1 MKQHFDFAR
10 SLLASSASLW
20 RGTFAQTNGSTPV
33 RKLELYDM
41 ENCPYCRLVR
51 EAITALNLDVLI
63 LPCPK
68 GGTRYRPRAEALGGK
83 QQFPLLIDHNSG
95 VKLYESADI
104 IHYLHKTYGSGKAPQ
119 AWRIHTIDKPSAFLA
134 SSLRGL
140 RGVRVDANRP
150 ALQPLHLWS
159 FESSPY
165 ARPVRERL
173 CELELPYVVHNIG
186 KAQWQDFMLPQQ
198 RARWMPDMDFK
209 NPARRALKQRA
220 GRVASPYLADP
231 NRGEELFESQDI
243 LAYLNQHYA
252 L

>member
-1 MKQHFDFAR
+1 MKKHLDFAA

-20 RGTFAQTNGSTPV
+20 RGTFAQAPSSAPV

-51 EAITALNLDVLI
+51 EAITELNLEVLI

-68 GGTRYRPRAEALGGK
+68 GGTRYRPKAEALGGK
-83 QQFPLLIDHNSG
+83 AQFPFLVDHNTG
-95 VKLYESADI
+95 AKLYESAAI
-104 IHYLHKTYGSGKAPQ
+104 IAYLFNTYGSEAAPS
-119 AWRIHTIDKPSAFLA
+119 AWRINAIGKPSSYLA
-134 SSLRGL
+134 SAMRGFNGL
-140 RGVRVDANRP
+140 RATASRP

-159 FESSPY
+159 FEASPY

-173 CELELPYVVHNIG
+173 CEFELSYVVHNIG
-186 KAQWQDFMLPQQ
+186 KGQWQDFIPPGPRQQ
-198 RARWMPDMDFK
+198 LMPDMAFK

-220 GRVASPYLADP
+220 GKVASPYLADP
-231 NRGEELFESQDI
+231 NLGRELFESQDI
-243 LAYLNQHYA
+243 LAYLDEHYR